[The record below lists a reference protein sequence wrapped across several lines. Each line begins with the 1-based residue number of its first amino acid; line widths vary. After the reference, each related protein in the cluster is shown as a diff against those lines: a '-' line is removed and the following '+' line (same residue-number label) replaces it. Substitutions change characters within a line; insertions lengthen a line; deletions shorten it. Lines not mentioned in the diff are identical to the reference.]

1 MKKVNLVNLI
11 KLTIMGLCIVIL
23 LGDFVNIFGG
33 VISGVSVGLT
43 WYGVIVDTMLLIL
56 GSMIYE
62 DLFGE

>member
-23 LGDFVNIFGG
+23 LGDFINIFGG
-33 VISGVSVGLT
+33 IISGVSVGLT

-62 DLFGE
+62 ELFGE

>member
-1 MKKVNLVNLI
+1 MRKVNFVNLV
-11 KLTIMGLCIVIL
+11 KLMAMGICIVIL
-23 LGDFVNIFGG
+23 LKDFVNIFGG